1 MSKSAILSSSI
12 VKKYWMA
19 LTGLFLCLFLVG
31 HLLGNLQLITH
42 TGESGKLAF
51 NEYAHFMATNPFIQI
66 MAYLT
71 YFSILFHAIDGF
83 MLTFQNKK
91 ARPQNY
97 AYNRPG
103 TNSSTPSRYMAVLG
117 TLVLVFICLHMA
129 NFWYT
134 SKVSSE
140 PMPLQTVVKNIDY
153 PMGQDPQTGMPITQ
167 TIEVTY
173 MYMTNG
179 SLREYQFVEPKSGE
193 KQEALEIKNGTEIHD
208 KRGGIKIGEG
218 YKDLHGLVLSYFGKK
233 QDNYPIKNDYA
244 WLAVLFYTISM
255 AVLAFHLW
263 HGFASAF
270 QTLGLRTR
278 KFAGAITS
286 AGKIFAILIPLAFAL
301 IPILIYF
308 S

>member
-51 NEYAHFMATNPFIQI
+51 NQYAHFMATNPFIKI

-103 TNSSTPSRYMAVLG
+103 TNSSTPSRYMAILG
-117 TLVLVFICLHMA
+117 TLVLVFICMHMSS
-129 NFWYT
+129 FWYRT
-134 SKVSSE
+134 KVSGE
-140 PMPLQTVVKNIDY
+140 MVPLHSVSMKSNGGAPAEKLY
-153 PMGQDPQTGMPITQ
+153 F
-167 TIEVTY
+167 
-173 MYMTNG
+173 MTNG
-179 SLREYQFVEPKSGE
+179 NYIPVSQFSESQQMTPQGNMTMPATYK
-193 KQEALEIKNGTEIHD
+193 IKNVTEFYEANNN
-208 KRGGIKIGEG
+208 IKVGEG
-218 YKDLHGLVLSYFGKK
+218 YKDLHGMVLTFFGKTT
-233 QDNYPIKNDYA
+233 DAYANEKNEYA
-244 WLAVLFYTISM
+244 WAAVLFYTLSM

-263 HGFASAF
+263 HGFSSAF
-270 QTLGLRTR
+270 QSLGVRTR
-278 KFAGAITS
+278 KFGPTINL
-286 AGKIFAILIPLAFAL
+286 AGKIFAIVIPALFAL
-301 IPILIYF
+301 IPILIHL